1 MPGELERL
9 GVYDIDICRGNGK
22 NDAVWLR
29 NVLRDK
35 VPCLFLDIGGLVAD
49 GNLDE
54 RRRR

>member
-9 GVYDIDICRGNGK
+9 GVHNINICWGNGK

-35 VPCLFLDIGGLVAD
+35 VPCLLLDIRGLIAD
-49 GNLDE
+49 GYLDE